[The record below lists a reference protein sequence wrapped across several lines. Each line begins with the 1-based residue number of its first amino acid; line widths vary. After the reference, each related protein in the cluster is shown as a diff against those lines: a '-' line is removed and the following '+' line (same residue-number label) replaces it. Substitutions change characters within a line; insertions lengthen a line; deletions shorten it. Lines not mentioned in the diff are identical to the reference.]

1 MQPIRTKV
9 LIKPF
14 PSEEKSTGG
23 IIVADGFRERN
34 SKSIVVAV
42 GNGTKDQPM
51 HYKPGMVVFSVKD
64 NGDEFIINGEKHY
77 LIEAGWI
84 LGILDK
90 N

>member
-1 MQPIRTKV
+1 MQAILNKI

-34 SKSIVVAV
+34 SKATIISV
-42 GNGTKDQPM
+42 GNGTKKTPM
-51 HYKPGMVVFSVKD
+51 RYKPGMVVFSVKD
-64 NGDEFIINGEKHY
+64 NGEEFIINGEKHY
-77 LIEAGWI
+77 LIESSWI
-84 LGILDK
+84 LAIL

>member
-1 MQPIRTKV
+1 MTPIQTKV

-34 SKSIVVAV
+34 CKATVVDV
-42 GNGTKDQPM
+42 GNGTKKNPM
-51 HYKPGMVVFSVKD
+51 QYKPDMVVFSVKD
-64 NGDEFIINGEKHY
+64 NGEEFLINGEKHY
-77 LIEAGWI
+77 LIDASWI
-84 LGILDK
+84 LAIL